1 MDIPV
6 YRELREITRHGTQT
20 IITPASGIVSGD
32 FYAVSFFSATTTIES
47 ITIDNQ
53 VNPSNLT
60 GLDIFDRNSRFE
72 KILYNVNSILISGAT
87 AVCIAYTAPIITGQI
102 ES

>member
-20 IITPASGIVSGD
+20 VITPASGTVTGN
-32 FYAVSFFSATTTIES
+32 FYAVSFFSATTTIEE

-53 VNPSNLT
+53 VNPAGMV
-60 GLDIFDRNSRFE
+60 GLDIFDRNSCCE
-72 KILYNVNSILISGAT
+72 KTLYNVQSISISGT
-87 AVCIAYTAPIITGQI
+87 NAVCVAYTAPPITGQI
-102 ES
+102 EY